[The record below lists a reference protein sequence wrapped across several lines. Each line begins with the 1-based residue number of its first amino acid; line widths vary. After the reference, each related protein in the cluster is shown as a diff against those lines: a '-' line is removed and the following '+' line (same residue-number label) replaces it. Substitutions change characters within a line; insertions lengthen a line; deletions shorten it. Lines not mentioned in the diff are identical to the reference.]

1 MKEEEKYKR
10 KIPRNN
16 FFYLA
21 IVIVAILF
29 ILLTFNGLL
38 GDFGTKIITTI
49 LALVSAIAFW
59 LQFDNKARLDESSY
73 IMNLNNQFISNK
85 DMSFI
90 EHELEL
96 YYNQYAAL
104 YNSKYVDDF
113 EKEISN
119 IHLGLNLSRS
129 SEECQKLINYLV
141 YLEALAAMVENEVI
155 HLDIID
161 NLFSYRFFIA
171 VNNPVVQEN
180 ELFPYADYYKGIF
193 NLSERWIDN
202 HKHPRKKFLLF
213 WKKKPDPKPIPMEEY
228 CLTRSNLLKWEEKD
242 HSKKYEYSFAKANDN
257 KAEIAGCLYDTDPFI
272 YPEAFGEN
280 RDVAVKIISRIIG
293 MQDSL
298 LAYKNIIVARYN
310 GQVCGICL
318 MSDGN
323 SKWDVED
330 IKRRVGGDLMT
341 PSMAEGFEY
350 ASKEYFSNF
359 VDNNF
364 DDSSVELVACCV
376 EEGFRGNHIA
386 DGLLNKVITDYG
398 DKTIRL
404 AVLSDNAAAI
414 GLYEKYGFR
423 IKAEEKGFASKG
435 LEKPKCYVMERQANK
450 EHSQELNF

>member
-1 MKEEEKYKR
+1 
-10 KIPRNN
+10 
-16 FFYLA
+16 
-21 IVIVAILF
+21 
-29 ILLTFNGLL
+29 
-38 GDFGTKIITTI
+38 
-49 LALVSAIAFW
+49 
-59 LQFDNKARLDESSY
+59 
-73 IMNLNNQFISNK
+73 
-85 DMSFI
+85 MSFI

-104 YNSKYVDDF
+104 KNSKYVDDF
-113 EKEISN
+113 EGEVSKIQ
-119 IHLGLNLSRS
+119 LRLNLSRS

-141 YLEALAAMVENEVI
+141 YLEAFAAMVENEVI

-213 WKKKPDPKPIPMEEY
+213 WKKKPDPKPIPMEEH
-228 CLTRSNLLKWEEKD
+228 CLTQSNLLEWQKKD
-242 HSKKYEYSFAKANDN
+242 HSRKYEYTFAKANDN
-257 KAEIAGCLYDTDPFI
+257 KSEIAGCLYDTDPYI

-280 RDVAVKIISRIIG
+280 RDMAVKIISKIVG

-298 LAYKNIIVARYN
+298 LAYNNIIVARYN

-318 MSDGN
+318 MSDGK
-323 SKWDVED
+323 SKWNVEE
-330 IKRRVGGDLMT
+330 IKRRVGADLMT

-350 ASKEYFSNF
+350 ASKEYFSHF
-359 VDNNF
+359 VDNNL

-376 EEGFRGNHIA
+376 DEGFRGNHIA
-386 DGLLNKVITDYG
+386 DGLLNQVITDYE

-404 AVLSDNAAAI
+404 AVLSDNATAI
-414 GLYEKYGFR
+414 RLYEKYGFR

-435 LEKPKCYVMERQANK
+435 LEKPDCYVMERPANK
-450 EHSQELNF
+450 EHSQE